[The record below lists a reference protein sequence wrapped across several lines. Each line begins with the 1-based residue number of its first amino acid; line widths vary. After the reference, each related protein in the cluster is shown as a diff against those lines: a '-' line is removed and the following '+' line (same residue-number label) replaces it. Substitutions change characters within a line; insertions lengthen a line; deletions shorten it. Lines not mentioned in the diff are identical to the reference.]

1 MPELTRI
8 ALAGEGGQ
16 GVQVVGEILA
26 EAAYEA
32 GKEAI
37 YIPNFGVE
45 QRGGV
50 SIAFVQISDKQ
61 IGSPKFKKADLLVVL
76 SPRGVERTKSFL
88 THETK
93 YIYDSSAIE
102 APHIN
107 DLAVG
112 IQSWDTVAPEAFAN
126 PVGFKEGEGEEIK
139 PPGGLKHLYGIPAA
153 RVATEEMSPRV
164 FNIMILG
171 AVMAAAPVLSDGDV
185 KRAIEKKLGD
195 KFDAR
200 PELRDLNYKA
210 YERGK
215 QLVKEMLKEGV
226 HA

>member
-50 SIAFVQISDKQ
+50 SIAFVQISDQQ

-76 SPRGVERTKSFL
+76 STRGVDRTKSFL
-88 THETK
+88 TPDTK
-93 YIYDSSAIE
+93 YVYDSSAIE
-102 APHIN
+102 APQIN
-107 DLAVG
+107 DLAIG
-112 IQSWDTVAPEAFAN
+112 RQAWTTVAPEGFAD
-126 PVGFKEGEGEEIK
+126 PIGFKEGESEEIK
-139 PPGGLKHLYGIPAA
+139 PPQGLKHLYGIPAA
-153 RVATEEMSPRV
+153 RVATEELSSRV

-171 AVMAAAPVLSDGDV
+171 AIMAAAPVLSDDDV
-185 KRAIEKKLGD
+185 KRAIEKKLGG
-195 KFDAR
+195 KFQAH
-200 PELRDLNYKA
+200 PELRELNYKA